1 MILIV
6 ENIHKKG
13 QKLTKF
19 EFLFNQVDFG
29 IKVQYFIG
37 KSFEVNTALML

>member
-6 ENIHKKG
+6 EKIHKKG
-13 QKLTKF
+13 RKLTKF

-29 IKVQYFIG
+29 IKVQYFMIR
-37 KSFEVNTALML
+37 ALKLRLQI